1 MPAEVPRAA
10 GAPSSISWRNP
21 MSHHDVKEKAGK
33 KAATTKKAATK
44 K

>member
-1 MPAEVPRAA
+1 
-10 GAPSSISWRNP
+10 

-33 KAATTKKAATK
+33 KAAPTKKTATK

>member
-10 GAPSSISWRNP
+10 DGARIWRNP

-33 KAATTKKAATK
+33 KAAPTKKAATK

>member
-1 MPAEVPRAA
+1 LP
-10 GAPSSISWRNP
+10 IWRNR

>member
-1 MPAEVPRAA
+1 
-10 GAPSSISWRNP
+10 

-33 KAATTKKAATK
+33 KAATTKKTATK